1 MIALTGAVEVME
13 DPPPQEA
20 PWAPRM
26 DDIRQAQL
34 AEVDALERVVGA
46 LASKQQSSITKLRKQ
61 VEMIMAWK
69 SEVTAMNRKAAA
81 KRKAENF
88 ASRAN
93 TSANT
98 ANLEEAS
105 GENVDA
111 GVTRDDTTTAVGA
124 PEQNE
129 ADDLALVEQN
139 IEEWDNNLSHEAHGQ
154 GAKRAKVGLLSETIW
169 RVHTLWPLLLT

>member
-13 DPPPQEA
+13 DPPPEEV

-46 LASKQQSSITKLRKQ
+46 LASKQQLSIAKLGKQ
-61 VEMIMAWK
+61 VEMMMAWK
-69 SEVTAMNRKAAA
+69 SEVADISRKAAA

-88 ASRAN
+88 ARRAN

-98 ANLEEAS
+98 ANLSGAS
-105 GENVDA
+105 GENLDA
-111 GVTRDDTTTAVGA
+111 GVTREGDTTAVGA
-124 PEQNE
+124 PEQS
-129 ADDLALVEQN
+129 DVDRLALVEHD
-139 IEEWDNNLSHEAHGQ
+139 IEEWDNNRSDEAHGQ
-154 GAKRAKVGLLSETIW
+154 GAKPAVGPASVCCE
-169 RVHTLWPLLLT
+169 